1 MLGTTLRGTTK
12 MPDFKKVAEQLRQNL
27 FAGGE
32 AKRRMASNVVRMIIG
47 DIITLYEEFRSHKGK
62 GALFFNTSDSE
73 KSQYLSVDEIKIDM
87 ALAEEMMNKEL
98 ATFFEKLL
106 KVIEKESESKDPVV
120 VMLDIHGMSIHVL
133 DKNKI
138 DEVLEEAVD
147 AAK

>member
-47 DIITLYEEFRSHKGK
+47 DIITLYEEFKTHKGE

-73 KSQYLSVDEIKIDM
+73 KSQYLSINEIKTDM
-87 ALAEEMMNKEL
+87 ALAQEMMNKEL

-106 KVIEKESESKDPVV
+106 KVIEKESESGDPVV

-138 DEVLEEAVD
+138 NEVLEEAVD
-147 AAK
+147 ASK

>member
-1 MLGTTLRGTTK
+1 MLGTTSPGTTK
-12 MPDFKKVAEQLRQNL
+12 MADFKKVAKQLRQNL

-47 DIITLYEEFRSHKGK
+47 DIITLYTEFKTHKGE
-62 GALFFNTSDSE
+62 GALFFNTSDAE
-73 KSQYLSVDEIKIDM
+73 KSQYLSINEIKTDM
-87 ALAEEMMNKEL
+87 ALAEELMNKDL
-98 ATFFEKLL
+98 TTFFKKLL
-106 KVIEKESESKDPVV
+106 QVLEKESESGDPVV